1 MGLGFRRR
9 RTAEPPLLLARA
21 QSGDDEARNQLIADY
36 TPFVLKVASQSAG
49 RYLRP
54 GIDEEISVALMA
66 FNESITAYEET
77 KGAFLSF
84 AQTVIKRRLVDYY
97 RRGRNRQNEVLL
109 SELDTSVEEGGAP
122 VTVLDRMAESLWS
135 MAQDED
141 NRRLEILEYR
151 AMLTEFGISF
161 HELVR
166 VAPKHRDAR
175 QRAIAIGRTV
185 AHHREYREHLLK
197 KHELPLQN
205 LVQNTGH
212 SRKSLER
219 HRKYIIAVALIL
231 IHDFPYLEAYLLEQS
246 RGVDA

>member
-1 MGLGFRRR
+1 M
-9 RTAEPPLLLARA
+9 LLVHA
-21 QSGDDEARNQLIADY
+21 QAGDDEARNQLIADY
-36 TPFVLKVASQSAG
+36 TPFVLKIASQSSG

-66 FNESITAYEET
+66 FNESITAYEEG

-97 RRGRNRQNEVLL
+97 RRGRQRQNEVLL
-109 SELDTSVEEGGAP
+109 SELDTSPEEGGAP
-122 VTVLDRMAESLWS
+122 VTVLDHMAESMWS

-141 NRRLEILEYR
+141 NRRLEIQEYGD
-151 AMLTEFGISF
+151 MLMTFGISF

-166 VAPKHRDAR
+166 VAPKHQDAR

-185 AHHREYREHLLK
+185 AHRAEYREHLMK
-197 KHELPLQN
+197 KHELPLQK
-205 LVQNTGH
+205 LVQDQDY
-212 SRKSLER
+212 SRKTLER

-231 IHDFPYLEAYLLEQS
+231 IQDFPYLQAYLLDQS